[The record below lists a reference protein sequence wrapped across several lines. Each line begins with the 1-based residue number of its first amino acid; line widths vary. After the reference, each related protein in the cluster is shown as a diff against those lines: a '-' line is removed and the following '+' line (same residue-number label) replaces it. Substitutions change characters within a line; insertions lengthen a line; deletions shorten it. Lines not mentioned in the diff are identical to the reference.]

1 MKTKLTSVLLATSL
15 LLPLSANAFFFDTTP
30 EETTTTVVEST
41 VDFSQVLLL
50 IQALADDIGEMADR
64 ILVMADKIGEMADR
78 IVQTEEIMADLA
90 VDIAEI
96 KANTSG
102 TTTAVDGV
110 YITQGFQTTLFSG
123 EAPAFVMSAT
133 SSEYLVYV
141 SSSMTMDT
149 NTISVLVHNPAELA
163 AQWSYLESLA
173 SDHKIYVAV
182 KTIEN
187 NSISS
192 LSNVLSYT
200 TTF

>member
-1 MKTKLTSVLLATSL
+1 MKTKLISTLLVASL
-15 LLPLSANAFFFDTTP
+15 LLPLSANAFFFDSTPDETSTTI
-30 EETTTTVVEST
+30 VEST
-41 VDFSQVLLL
+41 IDFSQVLLL

-78 IVQTEEIMADLA
+78 IVETEELMADLA

-102 TTTAVDGV
+102 GSTAVEGV
-110 YITQGFQTTLFSG
+110 YITQGFQTTLYSG
-123 EAPAFVMSAT
+123 EAPTFTMSAPT
-133 SSEYLVYV
+133 AEYLVYV

-149 NTISVLVHNPAELA
+149 NTISVLVHNQEELA
-163 AQWSYLESLA
+163 TQWSHLETLA
-173 SDHKIYVAV
+173 NDHTIYIAV
-182 KTIEN
+182 KTIQN